1 MRKAYFLFLIFLFS
15 LFTFSP
21 ISTQAITINSS
32 QYWFYVS
39 EPTLIDYPQMSF
51 QVINTRDIPVTINC
65 SFEPITGIEVDVF
78 LEWESSI
85 LEAGEIKQN
94 HYSIYANIT
103 YAATVRIE
111 ITVSEYIG
119 GNLGTAA
126 TVANYIVFY
135 SGEEGHLLDVE
146 VIDQSGVPRLAEI
159 AINHKFSLNQTWT
172 PIALAN
178 DSTITGYYPQG
189 HYFIQARDIET
200 NIYSESLF
208 YLDNN
213 TKVFITLQLV
223 GFNRFK
229 FMQDPED
236 NEIIGVNTT
245 IFNNLQELHDIEI
258 FAEIYRDGK
267 IVKTTSKVFYSLF
280 PSTTD
285 WTLEMW
291 FPRFD
296 WTKGNYSI
304 IGKMVSHEILVAFKV
319 INFRYSPVTQN
330 ISFTEIVLIGLSG
343 LVIGLI
349 IKFEYDKRKFY
360 AKMEANNSEEKTNN
374 STDNNG

>member
-1 MRKAYFLFLIFLFS
+1 MKKAYFLFTIFLFS

-39 EPTLIDYPQMSF
+39 EPTLIDYPQMNF
-51 QVINTRDIPVTINC
+51 QIINTRDIPITINC

-78 LEWESSI
+78 LDWESSI

-103 YAATVRIE
+103 YATTVRIE

-135 SGEEGHLLDVE
+135 SGDEGHLLEVE

-159 AINHKFSLNQTWT
+159 SINHKFYLNQTWT
-172 PIALAN
+172 PIAFAN

-200 NIYSESLF
+200 SIYAEALL

-213 TKVFITLQLV
+213 TKVFIALQLV

-229 FMQDPED
+229 YMQHPED
-236 NEIIGVNTT
+236 SEIIGVNTT

-258 FAEIYRDGK
+258 FAEIYRDGVL
-267 IVKTTSKVFYSLF
+267 VKSTSKVFYSLF

-291 FPRFD
+291 FPRFE
-296 WTKGNYSI
+296 WTKGNYSV
-304 IGKMVSHEILVAFKV
+304 IGKMVSHEILIAFKV
-319 INFRYSPVTQN
+319 INFRFNPVVDN
-330 ISFTEIVLIGLSG
+330 PSITELVMIGLFVA
-343 LVIGLI
+343 VIGLI
-349 IKFEYDKRKFY
+349 AKFEYSKRKFY
-360 AKMEANNSEEKTNN
+360 AKMEAKNTEEKVDNSS
-374 STDNNG
+374 STDD

>member
-15 LFTFSP
+15 FFTFSP
-21 ISTQAITINSS
+21 ISTKAITINSS

-39 EPTLIDYPQMSF
+39 EESLIDYSQMNF

-78 LEWESSI
+78 LEWESTI
-85 LEAGEIKQN
+85 LDAGESKRN

-103 YAATVRIE
+103 FATTVRIE
-111 ITVSEYIG
+111 IQVSEYIG

-135 SGEEGHLLDVE
+135 SGEEGHLLNVQ
-146 VIDQSGVPRLAEI
+146 VQDQSGVPRLAEI
-159 AINHKFSLNQTWT
+159 NINHKFFLNQTWT
-172 PIALAN
+172 PIAYAN
-178 DSTITGYYPQG
+178 DSTISGYYPEG

-200 NIYSESLF
+200 NIYAESLF
-208 YLDNN
+208 YLDNTTN
-213 TKVFITLQLV
+213 VFIALQLV

-229 FMQDPED
+229 FMQDLED
-236 NEIIGVNTT
+236 SEIIGVNTT
-245 IFNNLQELHDIEI
+245 IFNNLQDLHDIEI

-267 IVKTTSKVFYSLF
+267 LVKTTSKSFYSFF
-280 PSTTD
+280 PSTSD

-291 FPRFD
+291 FPRFE

-304 IGKMVSHEILVAFKV
+304 IGKMVSLDFLIAFKV
-319 INFRYSPVTQN
+319 MNFRFNPVAPKTS
-330 ISFTEIVLIGLSG
+330 IAEIV
-343 LVIGLI
+343 VIGLI
-349 IKFEYDKRKFY
+349 VVVVGLIVKFEYDKRKYY
-360 AKMEANNSEEKTNN
+360 AKMEAKNTEEKVNNSV
-374 STDNNG
+374 STDD